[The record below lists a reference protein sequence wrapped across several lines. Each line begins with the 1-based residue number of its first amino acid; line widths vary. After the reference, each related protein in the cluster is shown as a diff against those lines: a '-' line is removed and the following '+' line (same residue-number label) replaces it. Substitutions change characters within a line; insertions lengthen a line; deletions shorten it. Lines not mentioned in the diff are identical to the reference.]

1 MTHKTLIKIS
11 LLLVL
16 MLTGPLSA
24 AYAQKGAAMKGMVR
38 DEFGKPLVGVA
49 IRSANGNNRSV
60 TQKDGSYSIDVNDGS
75 DRVVFSYLGY
85 ADQSVPYQKGAEV
98 DVKMLA
104 DGQKLWPYRFQ
115 GYWRDVGDQTIH
127 MGYTDQKLKDVSGAV
142 SVVTG
147 DELRKSPVA
156 SLSQAL
162 TGRLT
167 GLYLD
172 EYQSEP
178 TREKL
183 YAIGRGLHTQNY
195 NTTPLVVI
203 DGIPCSYNA
212 NESYQYINANE
223 IETVTFLK
231 DASTAA
237 LYGIQGANGVLVITS
252 AGSPAAP
259 RSRPAS
265 TSRSSNGSPIR
276 AFTARGNTP
285 RCAGKPPSTTA

>member
-85 ADQSVPYQKGAEV
+85 ADQSVPYRKGADV

-104 DGQKLWPYRFQ
+104 DGHY
-115 GYWRDVGDQTIH
+115 GDQTIH

-156 SLSQAL
+156 SPSQAL

-223 IETVTFLK
+223 IETVTSK
-231 DASTAA
+231 TPRRQPCTAFRA
-237 LYGIQGANGVLVITS
+237 PTAYWSSRPS

>member
-1 MTHKTLIKIS
+1 
-11 LLLVL
+11 

-85 ADQSVPYQKGAEV
+85 ADQSVPYRKGADV

-104 DGQKLWPYRFQ
+104 DGHY
-115 GYWRDVGDQTIH
+115 GDQTIH

-167 GLYLD
+167 GPLFGRVPVRAYARETLRNR
-172 EYQSEP
+172 
-178 TREKL
+178 TR
-183 YAIGRGLHTQNY
+183 
-195 NTTPLVVI
+195 TPHPEL
-203 DGIPCSYNA
+203 
-212 NESYQYINANE
+212 QH
-223 IETVTFLK
+223 
-231 DASTAA
+231 DAAGSHRRHS
-237 LYGIQGANGVLVITS
+237 VLV
-252 AGSPAAP
+252 
-259 RSRPAS
+259 
-265 TSRSSNGSPIR
+265 
-276 AFTARGNTP
+276 
-285 RCAGKPPSTTA
+285 

>member
-85 ADQSVPYQKGAEV
+85 ADQSVPYRKGADV

-104 DGQKLWPYRFQ
+104 DGHY
-115 GYWRDVGDQTIH
+115 GDQTIH
-127 MGYTDQKLKDVSGAV
+127 MGYTDQKFKDVSGAV

-167 GLYLD
+167 GPLFGRVPVRAYARKTLRNR
-172 EYQSEP
+172 
-178 TREKL
+178 TR
-183 YAIGRGLHTQNY
+183 
-195 NTTPLVVI
+195 TPHPEL
-203 DGIPCSYNA
+203 
-212 NESYQYINANE
+212 QH
-223 IETVTFLK
+223 
-231 DASTAA
+231 DAAGSHRRHS
-237 LYGIQGANGVLVITS
+237 VLV
-252 AGSPAAP
+252 
-259 RSRPAS
+259 
-265 TSRSSNGSPIR
+265 
-276 AFTARGNTP
+276 
-285 RCAGKPPSTTA
+285 